1 MSRRTLLE
9 IGLIQ
14 RLALA
19 AGLSAMLWFVIL
31 LVTR

>member
-9 IGLIQ
+9 IGLLQ

-19 AGLSAMLWFVIL
+19 VGISAGLWFAIL
-31 LVTR
+31 IVTR